1 MVDTEHRTGA
11 GAGEAGTAPARPGD
25 AFSEPGYM
33 EFMEQPDK
41 RLFWQPRTASI
52 CIPTPPHYRELPHQ
66 GGTRVLCSSA
76 ILQHPQPSGPF
87 LSSTSSTKLF
97 HFEHRIIH
105 FLAGLPWSSSLWQPK
120 ASQTFI
126 CTTAR
131 WIPEKLFSLLCSWKH
146 ESQQRHNKLGKFIR
160 ARAVLS
166 EPRGMERA
174 AQCPKDE
181 TSAP

>member
-1 MVDTEHRTGA
+1 MLGQERQVQPLHDLETPSANLAPRKSWNNQTKGFSGSPALHPSASQRRPITESSHRH
-11 GAGEAGTAPARPGD
+11 
-25 AFSEPGYM
+25 
-33 EFMEQPDK
+33 
-41 RLFWQPRTASI
+41 
-52 CIPTPPHYRELPHQ
+52 PHR
-66 GGTRVLCSSA
+66 GGTRALCSSA

-97 HFEHRIIH
+97 HFELRIIH

-126 CTTAR
+126 RTTAR
-131 WIPEKLFSLLCSWKH
+131 RIPEKLFSLLCSWKH
-146 ESQQRHNKLGKFIR
+146 ESQQRHNKLEKFIR

-174 AQCPKDE
+174 AQCPEDE
-181 TSAP
+181 TPAL